1 MSTASQ
7 GVPHAR
13 YGRHLSL
20 LGGIQVLLRSLLVSV
35 SAIALSALT
44 FAQDTNAPQ
53 LTYRTGIDVMQV
65 DVSVLDKDRQPVTG
79 LKPGDFILK
88 VDGKVKAIEAFSTV
102 TLPARPPEPA
112 ASWIDE
118 TGPDVITNLTAKEGR
133 LVVILLDQ
141 SIRNSDIPEARR
153 TAHVAVDQL
162 GPEDF
167 GAVVYTSV
175 GMPQN
180 FTADRHLLRSA
191 IDRPFLGID
200 VDPDDPF
207 GAHRGECRCGL
218 CSLEVMTNVADAVR
232 EVPHR
237 RKMLLFIGSNVA
249 VSTTGIE
256 CFAEVREARE
266 KLLRAAGAANLTIHT
281 FDSMLLQSGGSSASQ
296 RGGIPDVTDASA
308 RSPGLIRQLNL
319 AFFPGETGGRAIKNT
334 NAPWEPIPAIFDE
347 TDSYYI
353 LGFVPTSTSASDYHD
368 ISVEVNLPGVHVY
381 PRKGYYSSPPSAPD
395 STKPVSSDA
404 PASLTAALRNLWP
417 ETRLPMSVMAAAFEA
432 PGTAGAAVAVVARAQ
447 EPAQPGA
454 DRAAQVKVMA
464 AAFGREGETLATQVQ
479 TINVRPSA
487 GQKVFQYEVS
497 SRLLLKA
504 GRHEIRVAAEDP
516 ERHLVG
522 SVYTYVDVPDFAKE
536 AISLSGVVLGTRAS
550 EAGSPFHDLMP
561 VTPSTRRQFATSDRV
576 IAFVRA
582 YQSEKDDPLPLTL
595 TARIVDSSNRAVFD
609 AKKPSPDGP
618 PARSVDYRFE
628 LPLSSLATGQ
638 YLLTIEA
645 TRKANQKARREVIFA
660 VR

>member
-1 MSTASQ
+1 MAVTRPRFPINISTASPEFLMRDAAAI
-7 GVPHAR
+7 V
-13 YGRHLSL
+13 
-20 LGGIQVLLRSLLVSV
+20 VVST
-35 SAIALSALT
+35 IALSALT

-53 LTYRTGIDVMQV
+53 LTYRTGIDVVQV
-65 DVSVLDKDRQPVTG
+65 DVSVLDKDRHPVTG

-88 VDGKVKAIEAFSTV
+88 EDGRVKSIAAFSTV
-102 TLPARPPEPA
+102 ALPARPPEPA
-112 ASWIDE
+112 APWIDE
-118 TGPDVITNLTAKEGR
+118 TGPDVVTNLTPKEGR

-141 SIRNSDIPEARR
+141 SIRNADIPEARH
-153 TAHVAVDQL
+153 TAHAAVDQL
-162 GPEDF
+162 GPGDLA
-167 GAVVYTSV
+167 AVVYTSV
-175 GMPQN
+175 GVPQN
-180 FTADRHLLRSA
+180 FTADRHLLRAA
-191 IDRPFLGID
+191 IDQPFLGLD
-200 VDPDDPF
+200 VDPGDPF

-249 VSTTGIE
+249 VSTTVIE

-266 KLLRAAGAANLTIHT
+266 KLQRAAGAANLTIHS
-281 FDSMLLQSGGSSASQ
+281 FDSNLLQSGGYSDSQ
-296 RGGIPDVTDASA
+296 QRTIPDVTDATG
-308 RSPGLIRQLNL
+308 RSPALIRQGNL

-334 NAPWEPIPAIFDE
+334 NAPWEPIPAIFEE
-347 TDSYYI
+347 TGSYYV
-353 LGFVPTSTSASDYHD
+353 LGFVPGSTKASDYHD

-381 PRKGYYSSPPSAPD
+381 PRKGYYSSPPSASD
-395 STKPVSSDA
+395 SAKAVIRDA

-417 ETRLPMSVMAAAFEA
+417 DTRLPMSVTAAAFEA
-432 PGTAGAAVAVVARAQ
+432 PGTADAAVAVVARAQ

-454 DRAAQVKVMA
+454 DRAAQVKVVA
-464 AAFGREGETLATQVQ
+464 GAFGREGETLATQVQ
-479 TINVRPSA
+479 TITVRPSA

-497 SRLLLKA
+497 SRLLLKP

-536 AISLSGVVLGTRAS
+536 PISMSGVVLGTRAS
-550 EAGSPFHDLMP
+550 EAGSAFHDLVP
-561 VTPSTRRQFATSDRV
+561 VTPSTRRQFATGDRV

-582 YQSEKDDPLPLTL
+582 YQAEKDDPLPVAIA
-595 TARIVDSSNRAVFD
+595 ARIVDSSNRTVFE
-609 AKKPSPDGP
+609 AKRPSPDGP

-628 LPLSSLATGQ
+628 LPLSSLTAGQ
-638 YLLTIEA
+638 YLLTIGA
-645 TRKANQKARREVIFA
+645 TRKANQKVHREVVFA